1 MQLRQLSPAGIVCGI
16 LLVPLAVTALFVL
29 VGPSVDR
36 ARAQDLTPKP
46 TSLPGLKSSEEPRS
60 SGFILRRKLSA
71 LSQTQN
77 KATTLPQKPS
87 GKMEFVP
94 DSPAPRFNRPPA
106 AARSA
111 ANAVVRHQVPDQPAK
126 VAVASVPPPAVPRL
140 KGQPS
145 RTRPVPEPLVVQP
158 ESQFANTELEIPE
171 PKPVIPPE
179 VAASS
184 QPVSPSEFSEPEEPV
199 LPKLEAPLAMP
210 TAQMSQRPMLPIDED
225 EPTEEPP
232 TAPAGQDVV
241 RLFFEEDP
249 SEEDVDE
256 AMQLVEREASDEM
269 ELAEPDQST
278 KETPEAI
285 AESSPPWEIQNV
297 AAQEQP
303 DDSKAT
309 ILATLQDDEVQ
320 APSDELLAELKL
332 NPINAIEIRKAVE
345 VPPLTEMEDPKL
357 HEPPDQALAL
367 LRKRPPFRFWPV
379 YRDPWAASRDSYA
392 FHHNPLWF
400 EEPNLERCGHGL
412 GFFSSGSS
420 ALQFCSNISILPYR
434 MTAEPYRSCV
444 RTLPDCTVCEKFGHD
459 AYLPPWSWRAAA
471 IQGAAVT
478 GFIYVVP

>member
-320 APSDELLAELKL
+320 APSDELLADLKL
-332 NPINAIEIRKAVE
+332 NPINAIEIRKAV
-345 VPPLTEMEDPKL
+345 VGDPK
-357 HEPPDQALAL
+357 
-367 LRKRPPFRFWPV
+367 
-379 YRDPWAASRDSYA
+379 
-392 FHHNPLWF
+392 
-400 EEPNLERCGHGL
+400 RC
-412 GFFSSGSS
+412 
-420 ALQFCSNISILPYR
+420 
-434 MTAEPYRSCV
+434 RS
-444 RTLPDCTVCEKFGHD
+444 
-459 AYLPPWSWRAAA
+459 RAARRLESNHLGHVA
-471 IQGAAVT
+471 GR
-478 GFIYVVP
+478 